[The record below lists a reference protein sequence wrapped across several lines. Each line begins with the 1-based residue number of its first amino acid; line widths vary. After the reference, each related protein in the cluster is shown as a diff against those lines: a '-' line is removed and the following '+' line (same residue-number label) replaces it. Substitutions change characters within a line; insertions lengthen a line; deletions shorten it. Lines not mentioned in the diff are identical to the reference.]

1 MDEHLRRVDVW
12 EPFPSPVPPL
22 KETMAKGAVKQT
34 CQLQYPWICLS
45 YRCLWLLRVMS
56 ESS

>member
-22 KETMAKGAVKQT
+22 KETMAKGAVKHVPAT
-34 CQLQYPWICLS
+34 ISMDLPLPP
-45 YRCLWLLRVMS
+45 LPLAAPGH
-56 ESS
+56 E